1 MKVNH
6 CSSKEVIQFL
16 KLRKKIRKYL
26 KVGFKNQNEVY
37 SYILFVLKS
46 LNSNLEFYKEI
57 IEVIKNIQHFEN
69 LVKSKYYYDKSCKRN
84 LKRYK
89 KINALYPKNKIKSF
103 YDKNTISMNGKFNP
117 NNMENRLK
125 YSLNRQMITTNY
137 KWNEVLGYD
146 TETYKGRVMLICRN
160 DVNNQSKKNY
170 LIKQKGKAYTFKEVI
185 EFLTYHIN
193 TPNVYR
199 FFYNIDFDVQAIFKL
214 YRKDKYNK
222 LSQKTF
228 IDYLSKGMSIIYE
241 TEKHKYQL
249 NWIRTKWFSIRVIG
263 RKKRVVWF
271 SDLLT
276 FYKIGLG
283 KAGKKYLNMPKDKID
298 GNKLNT
304 DWNYWY
310 KNKDKIIKYCIR
322 DCNITKDLGTLL
334 IKEVEKNNLPLPKYL
349 VSPASLSKQFF
360 RYKNFIPNLK
370 HTPIKIT
377 QIGYNCFFG
386 GRFEIKKKGF
396 IQNGFLYDI
405 ISQYPFF
412 IKQLPDMFNG
422 FWIEHKNLSELPKK
436 QCIGYFKCLVKI
448 PMNERLPTLPTKY
461 KGLVCFSN
469 GTFWKWFTW
478 FDLDLMRKYIVQIKK
493 AYIYEPNSNN
503 FKPFSNGI
511 TELMNKKKQINK
523 KENFLGY
530 NTVKITMN
538 GLYGCFIEKHEN
550 YYLNKNNETEKRF
563 KAGKLFNPIYAS
575 QITAFGRWSVI
586 KDIPKPKRKHI
597 VAIHTDSIITDIDC
611 SKYLKIGNELGNW
624 NLESKGK
631 TLIIATGQYQIGKIV
646 KHRGIPKK
654 YIKNWFKF
662 CKKNKDKDSFEFI
675 IKHMKKARESL
686 TRDKSTLPINIM
698 SDMKRSV
705 KCNSDIKQT
714 WLKDIDNF
722 KMLYNENV
730 SCYPYYSFENEF
742 GLSLNPLGIS
752 IKEKIPLKQVYY
764 TLRESCY

>member
-1 MKVNH
+1 MNVNH

-16 KLRKKIRKYL
+16 KLRKKIRNYFNYSHKENN
-26 KVGFKNQNEVY
+26 KVY
-37 SYILFVLKS
+37 DYILFILKS
-46 LNSNLEFYKEI
+46 LDLSLKFSKDIIEI
-57 IEVIKNIQHFEN
+57 IKNVEHFEN
-69 LVKSKYYYDKSCKRN
+69 LVKSKYYYDKSNNRIN
-84 LKRYK
+84 KRYK
-89 KINALYPKNKIKSF
+89 RINAIYPKNRIKHF
-103 YDKNTISMNGKFNP
+103 YDKNTISMNENFNP
-117 NNMENRLK
+117 NDKENRLK
-125 YSLNRQMITTNY
+125 YSNQKQIIHTQY

-146 TETYKGRVMLICRN
+146 TETYKGRCMLICRN
-160 DVNNQSKKNY
+160 NIENQSKKNY
-170 LIKQKGKAYTFKEVI
+170 LIKQKGKSYTFKEVI

-193 TPNVYR
+193 THNVYR
-199 FFYNIDFDVQAIFKL
+199 FFYNIDFDIQAILKL
-214 YRKDKYNK
+214 YRMDKYNK
-222 LSQKTF
+222 LSRKTF
-228 IDYLSKGMSIIYE
+228 IDYLSKGMTLTYE

-249 NWIRTKWFSIRVIG
+249 SWIKTKWFSIRVLG

-283 KAGKKYLNMPKDKID
+283 KAGKKYLDMPKDKID

-304 DWNYWY
+304 DMKYWK

-322 DCNITKDLGTLL
+322 DCNITMELGTML
-334 IKEVEKNNLPLPKYL
+334 IKEIIKNDLPLPKYL

-377 QIGYNCFFG
+377 QIAYNCYFG

-405 ISQYPFF
+405 VSQYPTF
-412 IKQLPDMFNG
+412 IKELPDMFNG
-422 FWIEHKNLSELPKK
+422 FWIEYKNLNELPKN

-478 FDLDLMRKYIVQIKK
+478 YDLDLMRKYIIQIKK

-511 TELMNKKKQINK
+511 TELMNKKSQIDK
-523 KENFLGY
+523 KKNFLGY

-550 YYLNKNNETEKRF
+550 YYLKENEIIKRF
-563 KAGKLFNPIYAS
+563 KAGKLFNSVYAS

-586 KDIPKPKRKHI
+586 KDIPKLKRNHI
-597 VAIHTDSIITDIDC
+597 IAIHTDSIITDIDC
-611 SKYLKIGNELGNW
+611 SKYLKIGNELGQW

-654 YIKNWFKF
+654 YIKDWFKF
-662 CKKNKDKDSFEFI
+662 CKKNKDKNTFEFI
-675 IKHMKKARESL
+675 IKHMKKVRESL
-686 TRDKSTLPINIM
+686 IQDKSTIPINIM

-705 KCNSDIKQT
+705 NCNSDIKQT

-742 GLSLNPLGIS
+742 GISLNPLGIS
-752 IKEKIPLKQVYY
+752 IKEKVPLNRTYY
-764 TLRESCY
+764 ILKESGY